1 MKRIIVA
8 LCLLAGVVGA
18 EDIDLRSYE
27 EKNPPP
33 KNTELKAAENCFMWV
48 CEQTGATNKLGFGE
62 LIGEL
67 LPIAQVNPVRFEALY
82 KAANLAD
89 AAGKRYNPQWWD
101 SCVRHAEIPDEY
113 NTFIQAAIALGAT
126 SAP

>member
-8 LCLLAGVVGA
+8 LCLVAGVVGA

-27 EKNPPP
+27 ERNPPP
-33 KNTELKAAENCFMWV
+33 KNIELMAAENCFMWV

-62 LIGEL
+62 LIGDL
-67 LPIAQVNPVRFEALY
+67 LPIAYSNPVRFEALY

-89 AAGKRYNPQWWD
+89 AAGKRYSPQWWD
-101 SCVRHAEIPDEY
+101 SCMRHDVIPDAS

-126 SAP
+126 SQP